1 MAEQLPER
9 LCHVLWI
16 GGGTDSGKTRVARLL
31 SETYRLPVYHYDR
44 ADLRH
49 HVRLAQTS
57 PRYAAFLDAS
67 MDQRWVHPEP
77 EALAERAWQA
87 FRDRFA
93 LVMEDLTALSFPGG
107 MRVLVE
113 GFGLTPEL
121 LQPVLTSRRQAI
133 WLVPTETFKL
143 RAMERRGKG
152 RFGGEVSD
160 AHRASRN
167 LLERD
172 RLLAERIKAD
182 ARARDMTVLEVD
194 GAETVEAVA
203 ARVAGHFGGLEN
215 RHDRS
220 RRLI

>member
-1 MAEQLPER
+1 MAERVRER
-9 LCHVLWI
+9 LSHVLWI
-16 GGGTDSGKTRVARLL
+16 GGGTDAGKTSVARLL
-31 SETYRLPVYHYDR
+31 SETHRLPVYHYDQ

-67 MDQRWVHPEP
+67 MEERWVRPEQ

-93 LVMEDLTALSFPGG
+93 LVMEDLTALSFPEG

-121 LQPVLTSRRQAI
+121 LEPVLAWRRQAI

-143 RAMERRGKG
+143 SAMERRGKG

-167 LLERD
+167 LLE
-172 RLLAERIKAD
+172 LG
-182 ARARDMTVLEVD
+182 ARDD
-194 GAETVEAVA
+194 GEQAVQRRRA
-203 ARVAGHFGGLEN
+203 AT
-215 RHDRS
+215 
-220 RRLI
+220 